1 MKQKIILIGG
11 GGHCAACI
19 DVVEQEG
26 RYQVEGILDVA
37 EKVGQSLLGYPIIG
51 TDADIPQL
59 SSNGLL
65 FHITAG
71 QVKSAAVRQ
80 QLGRLVEAAGAELVT
95 IVSPHAVISR
105 HARVGKGVTVLHR
118 AVINAGSIIG
128 SCCIVNTGAIVE
140 HDCEVGSFSHI
151 STAACVNGN
160 CRIGDSCFIG
170 SNAVVNQ
177 GVQIEDNIVIGS
189 GAVVNKHLSMSG
201 IYVGNPVKL
210 INS

>member
-71 QVKSAAVRQ
+71 QVKSAVIRK
-80 QLGRLVEAAGAELVT
+80 QLSRLVEAAGAELVT
-95 IVSPHAVISR
+95 LVSPHAVISK
-105 HARVGKGVTVLHR
+105 HARIGKGVTVLHR
-118 AVINAGSIIG
+118 AVINAGSIVG
-128 SCCIVNTGAIVE
+128 SCSIVNTGAIVE
-140 HDCEVGSFSHI
+140 HDCEIGSFTHI

-160 CRIGDSCFIG
+160 CKIGESCFVG
-170 SNAVVNQ
+170 SNAVVNH
-177 GVQIEDNIVIGS
+177 GIQIGDNIVIGS
-189 GAVVNKHLSMSG
+189 GAVVNKHISMPG
-201 IYVGNPVKL
+201 VYVGNPVKL